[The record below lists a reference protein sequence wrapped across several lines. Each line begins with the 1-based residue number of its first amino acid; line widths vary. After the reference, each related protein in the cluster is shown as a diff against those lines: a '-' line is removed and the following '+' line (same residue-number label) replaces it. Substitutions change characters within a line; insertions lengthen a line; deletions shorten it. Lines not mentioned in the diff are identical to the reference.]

1 MLNDIFHQFLWPSVK
16 HWSSAI
22 VLSFDVWWKRIWN
35 IQSLYHR
42 SVIDFRFSI
51 WSGITVCF
59 FTLTSLDFRLHSV
72 NFCSCLAVLR
82 PARLVTDLIQ
92 KHQRF
97 VGWTLYEDCSLS
109 RDAQYSQFG
118 LNYIFFPWI
127 DFQKWVQKTQSNM
140 ACFALGFC
148 SCLILVKRKS
158 YVNNRWPLQLKLQG
172 RALTRACAL
181 DNRNPPLCVQFNH
194 LIMLSKNFAK
204 KCKNFS
210 GILIIKDLYLK
221 IRKHWNS
228 KQSIF
233 WWGNL
238 WSNGVYSL
246 TDL

>member
-1 MLNDIFHQFLWPSVK
+1 
-16 HWSSAI
+16 
-22 VLSFDVWWKRIWN
+22 
-35 IQSLYHR
+35 
-42 SVIDFRFSI
+42 
-51 WSGITVCF
+51 
-59 FTLTSLDFRLHSV
+59 
-72 NFCSCLAVLR
+72 
-82 PARLVTDLIQ
+82 
-92 KHQRF
+92 
-97 VGWTLYEDCSLS
+97 
-109 RDAQYSQFG
+109 
-118 LNYIFFPWI
+118 
-127 DFQKWVQKTQSNM
+127 M

-238 WSNGVYSL
+238 WSNRVYRFIVWQIYKKYR
-246 TDL
+246 DLSWLDLVMITVVQRFVYLNIVFFLICRYVDDILSVTILYHHGQMSKLLYGILCHATFFIQIIIN